1 MKRLLIIL
9 LLSCIQLS
17 LTGQNTYFTRT
28 GHIYFISETDIIN
41 IDANNYQAASFL
53 DIETGKVQVA
63 VLIKSFE
70 FSLATAK
77 EHFNESYMESDKYPK
92 ATFKG
97 NLIDFKSIRLEPD
110 KTHQLKVQGDITIR
124 GITKTIDAPVEL
136 YFQNEF
142 IIAKSELRLSIDDFN
157 IKVPKVVEHRVAK
170 EIIVQVNMKYSR
182 YKDK

>member
-1 MKRLLIIL
+1 MVYRK
-9 LLSCIQLS
+9 
-17 LTGQNTYFTRT
+17 Y
-28 GHIYFISETDIIN
+28 Y
-41 IDANNYQAASFL
+41 
-53 DIETGKVQVA
+53 

-97 NLIDFKSIRLEPD
+97 NLTNLE
-110 KTHQLKVQGDITIR
+110 KITLEQEKKHNIQVQGDITIR
-124 GITKTIDAPVEL
+124 GVTKIIEAPVEL
-136 YFQNEF
+136 YFQDEF
-142 IIAKSELRLSIDDFN
+142 IIAKSEFKLSIDDFN

-170 EIIVQVNMKYSR
+170 QIIVQVNMKYSR